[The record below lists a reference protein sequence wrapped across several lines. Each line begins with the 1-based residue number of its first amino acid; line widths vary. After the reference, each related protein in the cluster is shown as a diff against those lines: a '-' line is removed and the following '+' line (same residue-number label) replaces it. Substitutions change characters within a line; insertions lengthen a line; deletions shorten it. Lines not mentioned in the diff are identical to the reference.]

1 MSVKDLSILA
11 MMIFCHI
18 VDDYYLQGIL
28 ASMKQKDWWKK
39 NAPDKL
45 YNKDYIV
52 ALLMHSISWAFSIMA
67 FLVLLTN
74 NLDNI
79 VVYAIFITNIL
90 IHAVVDDLKAN
101 KKKINLI
108 VDQSIHMIQII
119 ATWLI
124 VINL

>member
-67 FLVLLTN
+67 FLVLITN
-74 NLDNI
+74 SLDNI
-79 VVYAIFITNIL
+79 VVYGIFITNIL
-90 IHAVVDDLKAN
+90 IHAIVDDLKAN

-108 VDQSIHMIQII
+108 ADQSIHMIQII
-119 ATWLI
+119 VTWLI

>member
-67 FLVLLTN
+67 FLVLITN

-79 VVYAIFITNIL
+79 VVYVIFITNIL
-90 IHAVVDDLKAN
+90 IHAIVDDLKAN

-108 VDQSIHMIQII
+108 TDQSIHMIQII
-119 ATWLI
+119 ITWLI